1 MMSSKDVPNDL
12 VQDRSIPSVI
22 IGTDVVS
29 LYPNINWEAAGEE
42 FYQAIMDTTIQFEGM
57 NYKEGVRYLALAR

>member
-1 MMSSKDVPNDL
+1 MRMRREAFKEQRKTKTCKRQPKVKMMSSKDVPNDL

-29 LYPNINWEAAGEE
+29 LYPNIKW
-42 FYQAIMDTTIQFEGM
+42 
-57 NYKEGVRYLALAR
+57 